1 MRMDETCF
9 ICNKHAG
16 IINTDGGAIYEDE
29 FVYVGHIDNN
39 GERGYLGHLM
49 IDLKRHIPTLG
60 DMTLNE
66 AKAFGIIMA
75 RVSKALIESEN
86 AEHIYS
92 LVSGNSVP
100 HLHMHIVPRYPGT
113 PKQFWDPMS
122 VGEWSKAPTGGDVEA
137 VELCMR
143 IKIYLKTH
151 AHE

>member
-1 MRMDETCF
+1 MDETCF

-29 FVYVGHIDNN
+29 FMYVGHIDNN

-137 VELCMR
+137 AELCMR
-143 IKIYLKTH
+143 IKMYLEIH